1 MEVLQKDAAGKMTRS
16 IESFR
21 KELGK
26 VRTGRASFSLLDG
39 IKVDYYG
46 TPTPLQQVG
55 TLSVPESRLI
65 TVTPW
70 DAKMIGPIEKAIQA
84 GGLGLNPSSDG
95 KVVRIPIPPLTEE
108 RRKELVAGEEDG
120 RDARVSVQ
128 YPPGGDRG
136 IKREGKKKAISE
148 DDEARPE
155 GSEGDRI
162 LHQEDRR
169 HPGAKEQE
177 SEIEGPS
184 GASVSS
190 TTASGRRNEPW
201 PYVSPMNAP
210 PADLPDTCPPIH
222 R

>member
-1 MEVLQKDAAGKMTRS
+1 MEALQKDVTGKMTRS

-108 RRKELVAGEEDG
+108 RRRELVKLVKKMAE
-120 RDARVSVQ
+120 DARVSV
-128 YPPGGDRG
+128 RN
-136 IKREGKKKAISE
+136 IRREAIERVKEKEKKKEISE
-148 DDEARPE
+148 DEMKRGQE
-155 GSEGDRI
+155 RI
-162 LHQEDRR
+162 QKETDAFIKKIDDILKV
-169 HPGAKEQE
+169 KEQE
-177 SEIEGPS
+177 ILE
-184 GASVSS
+184 V
-190 TTASGRRNEPW
+190 
-201 PYVSPMNAP
+201 
-210 PADLPDTCPPIH
+210 
-222 R
+222 

>member
-1 MEVLQKDAAGKMTRS
+1 MEALARETAARMERS

-39 IKVDYYG
+39 VKVDYYG

-84 GGLGLNPSSDG
+84 SGLGLNPASDG

-108 RRKELVAGEEDG
+108 RRKELAKVVRKMAE
-120 RDARVSVQ
+120 DARVAVRNVRREAIEKLK
-128 YPPGGDRG
+128 DR
-136 IKREGKKKAISE
+136 EKKKEISE
-148 DDEARPE
+148 DVVKRGQERIQKETDAHVKKIDE
-155 GSEGDRI
+155 I
-162 LHQEDRR
+162 LKS
-169 HPGAKEQE
+169 KEQE
-177 SEIEGPS
+177 ILE
-184 GASVSS
+184 V
-190 TTASGRRNEPW
+190 
-201 PYVSPMNAP
+201 
-210 PADLPDTCPPIH
+210 
-222 R
+222 

>member
-1 MEVLQKDAAGKMTRS
+1 MEALQKDVTGKMTRS

-70 DAKMIGPIEKAIQA
+70 DTKMIGPIEKAIQA

-108 RRKELVAGEEDG
+108 RRRELVKLVKKMAE
-120 RDARVSVQ
+120 DARVSV
-128 YPPGGDRG
+128 RN
-136 IKREGKKKAISE
+136 IRREAIERVKEKEKKKEISE
-148 DDEARPE
+148 DEMKRGQE
-155 GSEGDRI
+155 RI
-162 LHQEDRR
+162 QKETDAFIKKIDDILKV
-169 HPGAKEQE
+169 KEQE
-177 SEIEGPS
+177 ILE
-184 GASVSS
+184 V
-190 TTASGRRNEPW
+190 
-201 PYVSPMNAP
+201 
-210 PADLPDTCPPIH
+210 
-222 R
+222 